1 MLRISDESYERVQN
15 IIEDIGYCCEVE
27 EDDYKQWEDIA
38 ASSMAGFLDDLDYEQ
53 VEMTVAALEEY
64 IIDTADTDMNMAMGI
79 MTALARYL
87 RERLDFL
94 DIHIIPDVKLG
105 LDEDEDFE
113 DTDTAFLVNVLKA
126 MQKKVDNIRIGE

>member
-1 MLRISDESYERVQN
+1 MLRISDESYERVQD

-27 EDDYKQWEDIA
+27 DDYEQWEDIA
-38 ASSMAGFLDDLDYEQ
+38 ASSMAGLLDDLDYEQ

-79 MTALARYL
+79 RIAVARYI

-94 DIHIIPDVKLG
+94 DTYVVPDVKLS

>member
-27 EDDYKQWEDIA
+27 DDYEQWEDIA
-38 ASSMAGFLDDLDYEQ
+38 ASSMAGLLDDLDYEQ

-79 MTALARYL
+79 KTALARYL

-94 DIHIIPDVKLG
+94 DIHVIPDVKLC

-126 MQKKVDNIRIGE
+126 MQKKVDNIQIGE

>member
-1 MLRISDESYERVQN
+1 MLRISDESYERVQD

-27 EDDYKQWEDIA
+27 DNYEQWEDIA
-38 ASSMAGFLDDLDYEQ
+38 ASSMASFLDDLDYEQ

-79 MTALARYL
+79 KTALARYL

-94 DIHIIPDVKLG
+94 DIHVIPDVKLS

>member
-1 MLRISDESYERVQN
+1 MLRISDESYERVQD

-27 EDDYKQWEDIA
+27 DDYNEWEDIA
-38 ASSMAGFLDDLDYEQ
+38 ASSMASFLDDLAPEQ
-53 VEMTVAALEEY
+53 LEMTVAALEEY
-64 IIDTADTDMNMAMGI
+64 IVDFTDMNMAMGI
-79 MTALARYL
+79 KTALERYF
-87 RERLDFL
+87 RERLEFL
-94 DIHIIPDVKLG
+94 DIYVVPDVKLS

>member
-1 MLRISDESYERVQN
+1 
-15 IIEDIGYCCEVE
+15 
-27 EDDYKQWEDIA
+27 
-38 ASSMAGFLDDLDYEQ
+38 MAGFLDDLNYEQ

-79 MTALARYL
+79 RTALARYI

-94 DIHIIPDVKLG
+94 GVHVIPDVKLG
-105 LDEDEDFE
+105 LDEDENFE

>member
-1 MLRISDESYERVQN
+1 MLRISDESYERVQD

-27 EDDYKQWEDIA
+27 DDYEQWEDIA

-79 MTALARYL
+79 KTALARYL

-94 DIHIIPDVKLG
+94 DIHVIPDVKLS

-113 DTDTAFLVNVLKA
+113 DTDTAFIVNVLKA

>member
-1 MLRISDESYERVQN
+1 MLRISDESYERVQD
-15 IIEDIGYCCEVE
+15 IIEDMSYCCEF
-27 EDDYKQWEDIA
+27 EDDYDQWEDIA
-38 ASSMAGFLDDLDYEQ
+38 ASSMASFLDDLDYEQ
-53 VEMTVAALEEY
+53 IEMTVAAMQEY
-64 IIDTADTDMNMAMGI
+64 IIDIADTDMNMAMGI
-79 MTALARYL
+79 RIAVARYI

-94 DIHIIPDVKLG
+94 DTYVVPDVKLS

>member
-1 MLRISDESYERVQN
+1 MLRISDESYERVQD

-27 EDDYKQWEDIA
+27 DDYEQWEDIA

-79 MTALARYL
+79 KTALARYL

-94 DIHIIPDVKLG
+94 DIHVIPDVKLS

>member
-1 MLRISDESYERVQN
+1 MLRISDESYERVQD

-27 EDDYKQWEDIA
+27 DDYEQWEDIA
-38 ASSMAGFLDDLDYEQ
+38 TSSMAGFLDDLDYEQ

-79 MTALARYL
+79 KTALARYI

-94 DIHIIPDVKLG
+94 DIHVIPDVKLG
-105 LDEDEDFE
+105 LDEDFE
-113 DTDTAFLVNVLKA
+113 DTDTAFFVNVLKA

>member
-1 MLRISDESYERVQN
+1 MLKISDESYERVQD

-27 EDDYKQWEDIA
+27 DDYEQWEDIA

-53 VEMTVAALEEY
+53 IEMTVAAMQEY
-64 IIDTADTDMNMAMGI
+64 IIDIADTDMNMAMGI
-79 MTALARYL
+79 RTALARYI

-94 DIHIIPDVKLG
+94 DIHVIPDVKLS

-126 MQKKVDNIRIGE
+126 MQKKVDNIQIGE

>member
-1 MLRISDESYERVQN
+1 MLRISDESYERVQD

-27 EDDYKQWEDIA
+27 DDYEQWEDIA
-38 ASSMAGFLDDLDYEQ
+38 ASSMAGFFDDLDYEQ

-79 MTALARYL
+79 KTALARYI

-94 DIHIIPDVKLG
+94 DIHVIPDVKLS

>member
-1 MLRISDESYERVQN
+1 MLRISEESYERVQD
-15 IIEDIGYCCEVE
+15 IIEDIGYCCDV
-27 EDDYKQWEDIA
+27 EDDYEQWEDIA

-79 MTALARYL
+79 KTALARYI

-94 DIHIIPDVKLG
+94 DIHVIPDVKLS

-126 MQKKVDNIRIGE
+126 MQKKVDNIQIGE

>member
-1 MLRISDESYERVQN
+1 MLRISDESYERVQD
-15 IIEDIGYCCEVE
+15 IIEDIGYCCDV
-27 EDDYKQWEDIA
+27 EDDYEQWEDIA
-38 ASSMAGFLDDLDYEQ
+38 ASSTAGFLDDLDYEQ

-64 IIDTADTDMNMAMGI
+64 IIDTADTDINMAMGI
-79 MTALARYL
+79 RTALARYL

-94 DIHIIPDVKLG
+94 DIHVIPDVKLS

-126 MQKKVDNIRIGE
+126 MQKKVDNVQIGE

>member
-1 MLRISDESYERVQN
+1 MLRISDESYERVQD
-15 IIEDIGYCCEVE
+15 IIEDIGYCCEI
-27 EDDYKQWEDIA
+27 EDEYEQWEDIA
-38 ASSMAGFLDDLDYEQ
+38 ASSMAGFLDDLDYGQ

-79 MTALARYL
+79 KTALARYL
-87 RERLDFL
+87 REKLDFL
-94 DIHIIPDVKLG
+94 DIHVIPDVKLS

>member
-1 MLRISDESYERVQN
+1 MLRISDESYERVHN

-27 EDDYKQWEDIA
+27 DDYEQWEDIA
-38 ASSMAGFLDDLDYEQ
+38 ASSMAGFFDDLDYEQ

-79 MTALARYL
+79 KTALARYI

-94 DIHIIPDVKLG
+94 DIHVIPDVKLS

>member
-1 MLRISDESYERVQN
+1 MLRISDESYERVQD
-15 IIEDIGYCCEVE
+15 IIENIGYCCEVE
-27 EDDYKQWEDIA
+27 DNYEQWEDIA

-53 VEMTVAALEEY
+53 VEMTVAAMQEY
-64 IIDTADTDMNMAMGI
+64 IIDIADTDMNMAMGI
-79 MTALARYL
+79 RTALARYI

-94 DIHIIPDVKLG
+94 DIHVIPDVKLS

>member
-27 EDDYKQWEDIA
+27 DDYEQWEDIA

-79 MTALARYL
+79 KTALARYI

-94 DIHIIPDVKLG
+94 DIHVIPDVKLS
-105 LDEDEDFE
+105 LDEDENFE

>member
-27 EDDYKQWEDIA
+27 DDYEQWEDIA
-38 ASSMAGFLDDLDYEQ
+38 ASSMAGFFDDLDYEQ
-53 VEMTVAALEEY
+53 IEMTVAAMQEY
-64 IIDTADTDMNMAMGI
+64 IIDIADTDMNMAMGI
-79 MTALARYL
+79 RIAVARYI

-94 DIHIIPDVKLG
+94 DTYVVPDVKLS

>member
-1 MLRISDESYERVQN
+1 MLRISDESYERVQD

-27 EDDYKQWEDIA
+27 DDYEQWEDIA

-79 MTALARYL
+79 KTALARYI

-94 DIHIIPDVKLG
+94 DTYVVPDVKLS
-105 LDEDEDFE
+105 LDEDFE

>member
-1 MLRISDESYERVQN
+1 MLKISDESYERVQD
-15 IIEDIGYCCEVE
+15 IIEDIDYCCEVE
-27 EDDYKQWEDIA
+27 DDYEQWEDIA

-79 MTALARYL
+79 KTALSRYI

-94 DIHIIPDVKLG
+94 DIHVIPDVKLG

>member
-1 MLRISDESYERVQN
+1 MLKITDESYERVQD

-27 EDDYKQWEDIA
+27 DDYEQWEDIA

-53 VEMTVAALEEY
+53 VEMTVAAIEEY

-79 MTALARYL
+79 KTALARYI

-94 DIHIIPDVKLG
+94 DIHVIPDVKLS

>member
-1 MLRISDESYERVQN
+1 MLRISDESYERVQD

-27 EDDYKQWEDIA
+27 DDYEQWEDIA

-79 MTALARYL
+79 KTALSRYL

-94 DIHIIPDVKLG
+94 DIHVIPDVKLS
-105 LDEDEDFE
+105 LDEDENFE

-126 MQKKVDNIRIGE
+126 MQKKVDNIQIGE

>member
-15 IIEDIGYCCEVE
+15 IIEDIGYSCEVE
-27 EDDYKQWEDIA
+27 DDYEQWEDIA

-79 MTALARYL
+79 KTALARYI

-94 DIHIIPDVKLG
+94 DIHIIPDVKLS

>member
-1 MLRISDESYERVQN
+1 MLRISDESYERVQD

-27 EDDYKQWEDIA
+27 DDYEQWEDIA

-64 IIDTADTDMNMAMGI
+64 IIGTADTDMNMAMGI
-79 MTALARYL
+79 RTALARYL

-94 DIHIIPDVKLG
+94 DIHVIPDVKLS
-105 LDEDEDFE
+105 LDEDENFE

-126 MQKKVDNIRIGE
+126 MKKKVDNIQIGE

>member
-27 EDDYKQWEDIA
+27 DDYEQWEDIA

-53 VEMTVAALEEY
+53 VEMTIAALEEY

-79 MTALARYL
+79 KTALARYI

-94 DIHIIPDVKLG
+94 DIHVITDVKLG

>member
-1 MLRISDESYERVQN
+1 
-15 IIEDIGYCCEVE
+15 
-27 EDDYKQWEDIA
+27 
-38 ASSMAGFLDDLDYEQ
+38 MAGFLDDLDYEQ

-79 MTALARYL
+79 KTALARYI

-94 DIHIIPDVKLG
+94 DIHVIPDVKLG
-105 LDEDEDFE
+105 LDEDFE
-113 DTDTAFLVNVLKA
+113 DTDTAFFVNVLKA

>member
-1 MLRISDESYERVQN
+1 MLRISDESYERVQD

-27 EDDYKQWEDIA
+27 DDYEQWEDIA

-79 MTALARYL
+79 KTALARYL

-94 DIHIIPDVKLG
+94 DTYVVPNVKLG

-126 MQKKVDNIRIGE
+126 MKKKVDNIQIGE

>member
-27 EDDYKQWEDIA
+27 DDYEQWEDIA
-38 ASSMAGFLDDLDYEQ
+38 ASSMAGLLDDLDYEQ

-79 MTALARYL
+79 KTALARYI

-94 DIHIIPDVKLG
+94 DIHIIPDVKLS

-113 DTDTAFLVNVLKA
+113 DTDTAFLVKVLKA

>member
-1 MLRISDESYERVQN
+1 MLRISDESYERVQD

-27 EDDYKQWEDIA
+27 DNYEQWEDIA
-38 ASSMAGFLDDLDYEQ
+38 ASSMAGFFDDLDYEQ
-53 VEMTVAALEEY
+53 VEMTVAAMQEY

-79 MTALARYL
+79 KTALARYI

-94 DIHIIPDVKLG
+94 DIHVIPDVKLS

>member
-1 MLRISDESYERVQN
+1 MLRISEESYERVQD

-27 EDDYKQWEDIA
+27 DDYEQWEDIA

-53 VEMTVAALEEY
+53 VEMTVAAMQEY
-64 IIDTADTDMNMAMGI
+64 IIDIADTDMNMAMGI
-79 MTALARYL
+79 KTALARYI
-87 RERLDFL
+87 RERLEFL
-94 DIHIIPDVKLG
+94 DIYVIPDVKLS

-126 MQKKVDNIRIGE
+126 MQKKAEDIQIGE

>member
-1 MLRISDESYERVQN
+1 MLRISDESYERVQD

-27 EDDYKQWEDIA
+27 DDYEQWEDIA

-79 MTALARYL
+79 KTALARYI

-94 DIHIIPDVKLG
+94 DIHVIPDVKLS

-113 DTDTAFLVNVLKA
+113 DTNTAFLVNVLKA